1 MGKDI
6 APSKEATESEA
17 ITSQSRPTSRRWL
30 RTLLPVFNW
39 LPTYQG
45 QWLRADLIAGV
56 TLAAYL
62 MPAGLADA
70 SLANVPPEA
79 GLYACL
85 FSGLV
90 FWLFCSSR
98 HTAIT
103 VTSAISVLVGASLGD
118 LAGGDP
124 SRFWALAS
132 CTALIVGVLGFIA
145 WLAKAGVIVNFISE
159 SVLVGFKCGIAL
171 FIASTQLPKLF
182 GFKGSH
188 GDFWER
194 SGYFFSHL
202 RDTNV
207 ASLLLGLGALAVLLL
222 GKRFLKNK
230 PVALFVVIAG
240 IVVASMM
247 DLGSL
252 GVKVL
257 GEVPQGMPPFGL
269 PAIHVSDLNDLLP
282 LALGCFLIGT
292 VETAA
297 LGRMFAVKHGY
308 RFDPNQELLGIGAAN
323 VMAGLGHG
331 FPVSGGMSQSLV
343 NESGGART
351 PLSGLI
357 AALLTLLIV
366 LFVSGALR
374 NLPQPVLAA
383 IVLMAVTGLFKLSAL
398 KHLWRADR
406 AEFVV
411 AMAALLGVLGSGLLR
426 GVMIGAVISLVQL
439 LRRAS
444 RPHVA
449 FLGRIPGTRRFS
461 DMARHPDNQP
471 VPGALLVRIESSL
484 LYFNADHVRDAVA
497 ARLRAAA
504 TPPKIVI
511 LDLSASPYIDIQA
524 CAVVMNIAD
533 DIKAVGARLQIVEAR
548 SSVRDRLRAEGME
561 EHVSQVNRFTSVAD
575 AVEDFQKAATSYDEN
590 SDSHRISMRHKG

>member
-1 MGKDI
+1 MGNET
-6 APSKEATESEA
+6 AASNEAAADLAKTGLE
-17 ITSQSRPTSRRWL
+17 SRPTGGRRSYNIFPALTWL
-30 RTLLPVFNW
+30 RA
-39 LPTYQG
+39 YQPK
-45 QWLRADLIAGV
+45 WLRADLVAGV

-70 SLANVPPEA
+70 SLANLPPQA

-118 LAGGDP
+118 LAGGDA

-132 CTALIVGVLGFIA
+132 CTALIVGVLAFIA
-145 WLAKAGVIVNFISE
+145 WLIKAGVIVNFISE

-171 FIASTQLPKLF
+171 FIASTQLPKF
-182 GFKGSH
+182 CGFKGSH

-194 SGYFFSHL
+194 SGYCLWHL
-202 RDTNV
+202 GDTNT
-207 ASLLLGLGALAVLLL
+207 ASLLLGLFALALLLL

-240 IVVASMM
+240 IVLASTM

-257 GEVPQGMPPFGL
+257 GDVPQGLPPFGL
-269 PAIHVSDLNDLLP
+269 PAVHFSDLNDLLP
-282 LALGCFLIGT
+282 LALGCFLLGT

-297 LGRMFAVKHGY
+297 LGRMFAVKHSY
-308 RFDPNQELLGIGAAN
+308 RFDPNQELLGIAGAN

-411 AMAALLGVLGSGLLR
+411 AIAALLGVLGSGLLR
-426 GVMIGAVISLVQL
+426 GVMIGAVISLVQV
-439 LRRAS
+439 LRTAS

-449 FLGRIPGTRRFS
+449 FLGRIPGSRRFS
-461 DMARHPDNQP
+461 DRQRHPDNELI
-471 VPGALLVRIESSL
+471 PGILIFRPESGLVYFNVDHVCRTILDRINAEPKLPKLLV
-484 LYFNADHVRDAVA
+484 
-497 ARLRAAA
+497 
-504 TPPKIVI
+504 
-511 LDLSASPYIDIQA
+511 LDLSAAPRVDLQSAHALGDLSKEVTANGIRFQA
-524 CAVVMNIAD
+524 
-533 DIKAVGARLQIVEAR
+533 VEAR
-548 SSVRDRLRAEGME
+548 SSVRDRLRSEG
-561 EHVSQVNRFTSVAD
+561 VDSKLGGINRFKTVAD
-575 AVEDFQKAATSYDEN
+575 AVEDFQRTAS
-590 SDSHRISMRHKG
+590 I

>member
-6 APSKEATESEA
+6 AATKETAENLEPAGSESQPA
-17 ITSQSRPTSRRWL
+17 ARRAWYNIFPVLTWL
-30 RTLLPVFNW
+30 RA
-39 LPTYQG
+39 YQPK
-45 QWLRADLIAGV
+45 WLRADLIAGV

-70 SLANVPPEA
+70 SLANLPPQA

-132 CTALIVGVLGFIA
+132 CTALIVGGLALIA

-202 RDTNV
+202 PETNM
-207 ASLLLGLGALAVLLL
+207 ASLVLGLGALTALLL

-240 IVVASMM
+240 IIVASRM

-252 GVKVL
+252 GVKLL
-257 GEVPQGMPPFGL
+257 GQVPQGLPPFGL
-269 PAIHVSDLNDLLP
+269 PAVHVSDLNDLLP
-282 LALGCFLIGT
+282 LALGCFLLGM

-308 RFDPNQELLGIGAAN
+308 RFDPNQELLGIASAN

-351 PLSGLI
+351 PLSGFI
-357 AALLTLLIV
+357 AALLMLLIV
-366 LFVSGALR
+366 LFVSGVLR
-374 NLPQPVLAA
+374 YLPQPVLAA
-383 IVLMAVTGLFKLSAL
+383 IVLMAVTGLFNVTAL
-398 KHLWRADR
+398 RHLWRVDR
-406 AEFVV
+406 AELAV
-411 AMAALLGVLGSGLLR
+411 ATAAFLGVHGSGLLR
-426 GVMIGAVISLVQL
+426 GVLIGAIISLVQL

-461 DMARHPDNQP
+461 DRARHPDNELIHGVLIFRP
-471 VPGALLVRIESSL
+471 ESGLV
-484 LYFNADHVRDAVA
+484 YFNVDNVCDSILSRVRAEP
-497 ARLRAAA
+497 
-504 TPPKIVI
+504 TPPKLVV
-511 LDLSASPYIDIQA
+511 LDLSAAPRVDLQSAHALGGMADELTAEGIRFQA
-524 CAVVMNIAD
+524 
-533 DIKAVGARLQIVEAR
+533 VEPRA
-548 SSVRDRLRAEGME
+548 SVRDRLRNEG
-561 EHVSQVNRFTSVAD
+561 VDGKLGGVNRFTSVAD
-575 AVEDFQKAATSYDEN
+575 AIEDFQKTA
-590 SDSHRISMRHKG
+590 I

>member
-1 MGKDI
+1 MGKET
-6 APSKEATESEA
+6 AATKETVAELQPTRYESQPA
-17 ITSQSRPTSRRWL
+17 ARFGWYNIFPALTWL
-30 RTLLPVFNW
+30 RA
-39 LPTYQG
+39 YQPK
-45 QWLRADLIAGV
+45 WLRADLVAGV

-70 SLANVPPEA
+70 SLANLPPEA

-118 LAGGDP
+118 LAGGDA

-132 CTALIVGVLGFIA
+132 CTALIVGALAFIA
-145 WLAKAGVIVNFISE
+145 WLARAGVIVNFISE
-159 SVLVGFKCGIAL
+159 SVLIGFKCGIAL

-202 RDTNV
+202 RETNT
-207 ASLLLGLGALAVLLL
+207 ASLLLGVSAVILLLL

-240 IVVASMM
+240 ILVASAM

-252 GVKVL
+252 GVKLL
-257 GEVPQGMPPFGL
+257 GQVPQGLPPFGL
-269 PAIHVSDLNDLLP
+269 PAVHVSDLNDLLP
-282 LALGCFLIGT
+282 LALGCFLLGM

-308 RFDPNQELLGIGAAN
+308 RFDPNQELLGIASAN

-351 PLSGLI
+351 PLSGFI
-357 AALLTLLIV
+357 AALLMLLIV
-366 LFVSGALR
+366 LFLSGVLR
-374 NLPQPVLAA
+374 YLPQPVLAA

-406 AEFVV
+406 GEFVV
-411 AMAALLGVLGSGLLR
+411 ALAALLGVLGSGLLR

-439 LRRAS
+439 LRSAS

-449 FLGRIPGTRRFS
+449 FLGRIPGSRRFS
-461 DMARHPDNQP
+461 DRQRHPDNELI
-471 VPGALLVRIESSL
+471 PGVLIFRPESGLV
-484 LYFNADHVRDAVA
+484 YFNVDHVCRTILDRVDAEPTLP
-497 ARLRAAA
+497 RL
-504 TPPKIVI
+504 VV
-511 LDLSASPYIDIQA
+511 LDLSAAPRVDLQSAQA
-524 CAVVMNIAD
+524 LGDLSNELTA
-533 DIKAVGARLQIVEAR
+533 KGLQFQTVEAR
-548 SSVRDRLRAEGME
+548 SSVRDRLRNEG
-561 EHVSQVNRFTSVAD
+561 VDAKLGGINRFSSVAD
-575 AVEDFQKAATSYDEN
+575 AMDDFQKSRDQ
-590 SDSHRISMRHKG
+590 

>member
-1 MGKDI
+1 MGEEI
-6 APSKEATESEA
+6 AAIKATGSEA
-17 ITSQSRPTSRRWL
+17 ISLQSRPTIRHWL
-30 RTLLPVFNW
+30 YNALPVLKW
-39 LPTYQG
+39 LPAYQPK
-45 QWLRADLIAGV
+45 WLRADLIAGV

-118 LAGGDP
+118 LAGGDA

-132 CTALIVGVLGFIA
+132 CTALIVGVLSLIA
-145 WLAKAGVIVNFISE
+145 WLARAGVIVNFISE
-159 SVLVGFKCGIAL
+159 SVLIGFKCGIAL

-194 SGYFFSHL
+194 SGYFLSHL
-202 RDTNV
+202 GDTNS
-207 ASLLLGLGALAVLLL
+207 ASLLLGISALILLLL

-240 IVVASMM
+240 ILVASSM

-252 GVKVL
+252 GVKLL
-257 GEVPQGMPPFGL
+257 GEVPQGLPPFGL
-269 PAIHVSDLNDLLP
+269 PAVHLSDLNDLLP
-282 LALGCFLIGT
+282 LALGCFLLGT

-308 RFDPNQELLGIGAAN
+308 RFDPNQELLGIAGAN

-351 PLSGLI
+351 PLSGFI

-366 LFVSGALR
+366 LFLSAALR

-439 LRRAS
+439 LRTAS

-449 FLGRIPGTRRFS
+449 FLGRIPGSRRFS
-461 DMARHPDNQP
+461 DRQRHPDNELI
-471 VPGALLVRIESSL
+471 PGVLIFRPESGLVYFNVDHVCRTILDRINVEPKLPRLLV
-484 LYFNADHVRDAVA
+484 
-497 ARLRAAA
+497 
-504 TPPKIVI
+504 
-511 LDLSASPYIDIQA
+511 LDLSAAPRVDLQSAHSLGDLSKEVTAKGILFQA
-524 CAVVMNIAD
+524 
-533 DIKAVGARLQIVEAR
+533 VEAR
-548 SSVRDRLRAEGME
+548 SSVRDRLRIEGVDSKMGGI
-561 EHVSQVNRFTSVAD
+561 NRFRSVAD
-575 AVEDFQKAATSYDEN
+575 AVEDFQKSGST
-590 SDSHRISMRHKG
+590 